1 MQTDSEIQRAQERK
15 KFREDFFRELRNVPA
30 SRLAMVASMIY
41 TMPSNRKE
49 SEDMREDAEN

>member
-1 MQTDSEIQRAQERK
+1 MQTDSEIQRMQEQK
-15 KFREDFFRELRNVPA
+15 KLREDFYRERRNVPA

-41 TMPSNRKE
+41 TPPSNRKE